1 VAVLVR
7 PCAVAA
13 RRHSEAVFISEQKL
27 SRLLRTRTEKV
38 PYFDK
43 LNCIISGS
51 SLMKMN
57 AGRLGK
63 ESGRL
68 IG

>member
-27 SRLLRTRTEKV
+27 SRLLRTRTEKYLV
-38 PYFDK
+38 
-43 LNCIISGS
+43 LIS
-51 SLMKMN
+51 
-57 AGRLGK
+57 
-63 ESGRL
+63 L
-68 IG
+68 IVLFQALP